1 MFLLLNLLVLI
12 ILSLF
17 CLVVV
22 PPYATACSC
31 FSDFMGNRD
40 WNVLCWNVRGIND
53 SDKWDAIRYKIE
65 ESNAGIFCLQETKKE
80 SFDIRFIRKFAPK
93 RFDKFDF
100 YPSLG
105 ASGGILVCWASS
117 IFSINTL
124 EKQ

>member
-1 MFLLLNLLVLI
+1 
-12 ILSLF
+12 
-17 CLVVV
+17 
-22 PPYATACSC
+22 
-31 FSDFMGNRD
+31 MGNRD